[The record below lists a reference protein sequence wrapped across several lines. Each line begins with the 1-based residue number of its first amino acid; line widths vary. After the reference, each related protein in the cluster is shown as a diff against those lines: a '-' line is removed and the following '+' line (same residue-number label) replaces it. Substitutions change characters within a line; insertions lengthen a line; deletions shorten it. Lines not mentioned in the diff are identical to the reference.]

1 MKNKESKFKNKA
13 FIGRLIFFIVF
24 AIIATILVI
33 RLFPLIMNLS
43 TQTGRIEFKDQIR
56 EMGFGGVLLLFGLQL
71 AQILLIILPGE
82 PLEVLAGMC
91 YGAWGGALFILIC
104 VFITTSGIYFLTAKL
119 GKSFLYNFFSKEKID
134 KIENSKLLKKIS
146 TIETVMIILFLIPG
160 TPKDLLTYIG
170 ALLPIKPIRFILIAT
185 LARFPSVISST
196 LAGDT
201 LTRGNWHISIAIY
214 AITFVITGISIY
226 FINKNNKKESQ
237 EMMDI
242 FK

>member
-1 MKNKESKFKNKA
+1 MKK
-13 FIGRLIFFIVF
+13 
-24 AIIATILVI
+24 T
-33 RLFPLIMNLS
+33 
-43 TQTGRIEFKDQIR
+43 
-56 EMGFGGVLLLFGLQL
+56 
-71 AQILLIILPGE
+71 
-82 PLEVLAGMC
+82 
-91 YGAWGGALFILIC
+91 
-104 VFITTSGIYFLTAKL
+104 
-119 GKSFLYNFFSKEKID
+119 
-134 KIENSKLLKKIS
+134 S